1 MLILGISA
9 SSVSRAFRAVQETR
23 LRPAARLQL
32 QTLPDQT
39 ECRRHP
45 LLSHAHRELRGHAQK
60 RLRQVAATGR
70 TAVIQ

>member
-23 LRPAARLQL
+23 LRSAPSLQL